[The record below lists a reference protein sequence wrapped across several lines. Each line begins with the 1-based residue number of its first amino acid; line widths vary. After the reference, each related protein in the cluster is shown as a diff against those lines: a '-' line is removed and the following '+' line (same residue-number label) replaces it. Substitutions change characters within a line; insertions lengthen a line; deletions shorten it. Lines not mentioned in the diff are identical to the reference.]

1 MQDIYTQQNAK
12 IPFTFV
18 LGEGFMQGLAKRK
31 ETAKER
37 IRSKVKEPM
46 FLFVSPSLSIIHLLN
61 PSSNLWPK
69 HSIEIYRDQN
79 HTEWTNRLEYESESQ
94 SPIVVIRIHEGH
106 YEI

>member
-1 MQDIYTQQNAK
+1 METPGKLPNSYIYFDLTRIEIVNFFKIARHIHTTKCQNT
-12 IPFTFV
+12 IYFV

-61 PSSNLWPK
+61 PSSNL
-69 HSIEIYRDQN
+69 
-79 HTEWTNRLEYESESQ
+79 
-94 SPIVVIRIHEGH
+94 
-106 YEI
+106 